1 MKDVLVCRDPAKSVS
16 SIWSDYAATRSP
28 ELRNQLLVHYLPL
41 VKFAALRVAG
51 RLAGQADV
59 DDLYQSGAIGLR
71 DAIASFDPNRG
82 VKFETYCTLRIR
94 GAMFDGLK
102 PMDPL
107 PREVRRA
114 VHKVHDAQRQLRV
127 ETGREPLPEELAEAT
142 GNDRQSCIR
151 FLRASRDT
159 TPVSL
164 FEINGEGEDCRPVD
178 QLVDDKSPA
187 PIDAAQREDLKKV
200 LQREFTRGER
210 LVLTLYYYEQMTMQ
224 EIGETLG
231 VTATRVCQIHGE
243 LLKRL
248 REKLGSRMEAEALLT
263 MK

>member
-1 MKDVLVCRDPAKSVS
+1 VKESLVCQDPAASVA
-16 SIWSDYAATRSP
+16 SIWREYSVTRSP

-41 VKFAALRVAG
+41 VKYSAMRVAS

-59 DDLYQSGAIGLR
+59 DDLYQSGTIGLR
-71 DAIASFDPNRG
+71 DAIASFDPSRG

-114 VHKVHDAQRQLRV
+114 VHKVHDAQRRFRV
-127 ETGREPLPEELAEAT
+127 EYGREPLPEDLAAAT
-142 GNDRQSCIR
+142 GNDTQSCIR
-151 FLRASRDT
+151 FLSASRDT

-164 FEINGEGEDCRPVD
+164 FEIHGAGEDCRPVD
-178 QLVDDKSPA
+178 QLVDDRSDTPV
-187 PIDAAQREDLKKV
+187 DAAQREDLKK
-200 LQREFTRGER
+200 LLLREFTRGER
-210 LVLTLYYYEQMTMQ
+210 LILTLYYYEEMTMQ

-243 LLKRL
+243 ILKRL
-248 REKLGSRMEAEALLT
+248 REKLGSRLAAEELLT